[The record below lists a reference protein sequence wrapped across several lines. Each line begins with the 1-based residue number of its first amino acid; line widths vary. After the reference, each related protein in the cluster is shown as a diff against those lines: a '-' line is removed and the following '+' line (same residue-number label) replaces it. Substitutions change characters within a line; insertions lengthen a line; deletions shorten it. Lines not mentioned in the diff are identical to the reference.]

1 MDNYEERSRRGHKY
15 YSINRNSRLQENE
28 LKELKEIGGKKVL
41 KILLANSSNP
51 LLDIESLENSLSP
64 LYSDFNRRTVY
75 SYSLEEEK
83 SLLNLYY
90 GYLQ

>member
-1 MDNYEERSRRGHKY
+1 M
-15 YSINRNSRLQENE
+15 
-28 LKELKEIGGKKVL
+28 KVL
-41 KILLANSSNP
+41 KLLLANSSNP
-51 LLDIESLENSLSP
+51 LMDIESLENSLSP